1 MITLIGAG
9 SLLMAAMLAMY
20 NKRTTMALIF
30 MLLGKVCIQGAFN
43 ILYIFTSE
51 LNPTI
56 VRNSAVGISSM
67 IARMGAGASGYIA
80 ILSDVTLA
88 IVPMLIFAVFSLI
101 AGILVIFLP
110 ETQDVPLP
118 DTIWDAVSMLKS
130 KQKPCIPFADDAAE
144 DDAPKE
150 KYTYKPTPKE
160 GQRR

>member
-1 MITLIGAG
+1 MITLMGAG

-30 MLLGKVCIQGAFN
+30 MLLGKACIQGAFN

-88 IVPMLIFAVFSLI
+88 IVPMLIFAVFSLC
-101 AGILVIFLP
+101 AGILVMFLP
-110 ETQDVPLP
+110 ETQDQPLP
-118 DTIWDAVSMLKS
+118 DTIWDAVTMLKS
-130 KQKPCIPFADDAAE
+130 KQKPCIPFIADDGA
-144 DDAPKE
+144 DADLLKE
-150 KYTYKPTPKE
+150 KEVYRPAEPKSQE
-160 GQRR
+160 